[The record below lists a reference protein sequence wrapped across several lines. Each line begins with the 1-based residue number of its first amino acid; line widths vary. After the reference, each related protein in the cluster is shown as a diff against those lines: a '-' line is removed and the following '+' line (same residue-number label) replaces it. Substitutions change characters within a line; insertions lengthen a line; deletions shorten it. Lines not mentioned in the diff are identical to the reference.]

1 MPVAARLWSY
11 VRRYK
16 GLLGISALGKLIT
29 VTIASMAPLFVKLV
43 IDEAIPGRNVPFLA
57 GIVLVFLAFE
67 VVRYFVGYG
76 HPYLL
81 YYAGQRVVFDIRRA
95 LSSKDER
102 APLAKGILACA

>member
-16 GLLGISALGKLIT
+16 GLLGISALGNLIT
-29 VTIASMAPLFVKLV
+29 VSIASMAPLFVKLV

-57 GIVLVFLAFE
+57 GIVLV
-67 VVRYFVGYG
+67 
-76 HPYLL
+76 
-81 YYAGQRVVFDIRRA
+81 YAGQRVVFDIRRA